1 MNITTKGHVETI
13 SNDGTMAN
21 SWSGN
26 WDSTT
31 QSGDLATIKNTNGV
45 VIEDYRPIENPNE
58 LRDYITPRRTM
69 YFGYRAMPRRQED
82 PVVYDDSKEGG
93 LIKKLESL
101 LDKDPKVLVFKP
113 QRNRSRSTS
122 TSASSTS
129 ASTSSPRSTSASRS
143 RSTST
148 STKVKRKSP
157 IKPKK
162 KVPAKGKKKSPG
174 KTKAK
179 VIVYNTPKRRTK
191 TNVTRKKGKTKAKST
206 PIFKTPIMKTLMG
219 TTK

>member
-101 LDKDPKVLVFKP
+101 
-113 QRNRSRSTS
+113 
-122 TSASSTS
+122 
-129 ASTSSPRSTSASRS
+129 
-143 RSTST
+143 
-148 STKVKRKSP
+148 
-157 IKPKK
+157 
-162 KVPAKGKKKSPG
+162 
-174 KTKAK
+174 
-179 VIVYNTPKRRTK
+179 K
-191 TNVTRKKGKTKAKST
+191 TNLKKNVQSRLTWEVTFLKISMED
-206 PIFKTPIMKTLMG
+206 I
-219 TTK
+219 